1 MVDLIAESSFN
12 ASKVESQLRNKWD
25 HKRKRCERGTQGLE
39 AHGKEMDFF
48 SFFSVYYVGKILTL
62 FFFPS
67 KEVRGD
73 SSTGSTRY
81 KTSWRLKIY
90 EV

>member
-1 MVDLIAESSFN
+1 MGPQKE
-12 ASKVESQLRNKWD
+12 K
-25 HKRKRCERGTQGLE
+25 CERGTQGLE
-39 AHGKEMDFF
+39 AYGKEMGFV
-48 SFFSVYYVGKILTL
+48 SFFCLICWEDSNTL

-67 KEVRGD
+67 KEIRGD
-73 SSTGSTRY
+73 SSTGSTRC

>member
-48 SFFSVYYVGKILTL
+48 SVFSVYYVGKILTL
-62 FFFPS
+62 FFFFLVKRS
-67 KEVRGD
+67 EETAQLEAQGIRQVG
-73 SSTGSTRY
+73 G
-81 KTSWRLKIY
+81 
-90 EV
+90 